1 MKQFKHVKTG
11 AIATLNADGYYIGN
25 STVYYIPAWIVE
37 NSDDWVE
44 VDKYNELV
52 ERLREYQ
59 KELIDANRDNDN
71 YTTLVRKITVIIQDI
86 ENIINGK

>member
-25 STVYYIPAWIVE
+25 STVYYIPDWIVE
-37 NSDDWVE
+37 NSADWVE

-52 ERLREYQ
+52 ERLRVFSDSISYNMSISE
-59 KELIDANRDNDN
+59 
-71 YTTLVRKITVIIQDI
+71 IIQKL